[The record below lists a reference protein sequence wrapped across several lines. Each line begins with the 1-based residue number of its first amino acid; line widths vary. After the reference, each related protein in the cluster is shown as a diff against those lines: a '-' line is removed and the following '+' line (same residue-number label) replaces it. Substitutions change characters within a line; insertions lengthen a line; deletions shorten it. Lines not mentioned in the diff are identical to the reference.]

1 MRHLITEK
9 QKARKR
15 GACKMGTRLCVG
27 LLLSAQLLVGSA
39 GLPLP
44 AAYAADERQS
54 HQSGGF
60 IAAAPGEAITDDSFW
75 ASGGAA
81 TSGESPAANEPK
93 VLQVDSD
100 EPRKAE
106 PDSASAKSESA
117 AKSADA
123 GAQSADTSAKSA
135 DTKSGVTADGGNSA
149 TTGTTKTIEAT
160 STSAATTTAATTT
173 TPTSDAASS
182 KGAHQRKTQSI
193 H

>member
-123 GAQSADTSAKSA
+123 GAQSADT
-135 DTKSGVTADGGNSA
+135 KSGVTADGGNSA
-149 TTGTTKTIEAT
+149 TTGT
-160 STSAATTTAATTT
+160 
-173 TPTSDAASS
+173 
-182 KGAHQRKTQSI
+182 
-193 H
+193 